1 MLSNIVII
9 AIAIMLMM
17 AISVVLFVILYQR
30 RGIRHQLEVK
40 TLNEQKQL
48 ALLEASL
55 QSEEEERRRIASE
68 LHDDVGASLSSIRLF
83 LHKADEQSGNSPVIQ
98 QSKDLIDE
106 TIKKVRDISHKLQPA
121 TLQMLGL
128 YTSLQALAEIYNRS
142 EGIKVDVRADHSL
155 PRLVP
160 NTELH
165 IYRIIQELIN
175 NSIKH
180 SGSSKISINVNLI
193 GENLQ
198 FAVTQDGKGIAKEE
212 YAGLLVKKGAIG
224 LKNIENRLKFTNAT
238 IEFRKLSESEFSTII
253 LVPVKNKL

>member
-1 MLSNIVII
+1 
-9 AIAIMLMM
+9 MLMM

-83 LHKADEQSGNSPVIQ
+83 LHKADEHPGNSPAIQ
-98 QSKDLIDE
+98 QSKELIDD

-128 YTSLQALAEIYNRS
+128 YSSLHALAEIYNRS
-142 EGIKVDVRADHSL
+142 KGIKVIVKADHTL
-155 PRLVP
+155 PRLAP

-175 NSIKH
+175 NIIKH
-180 SGSSKISINVNLI
+180 SGGEQIAISVFQL
-193 GENLQ
+193 GEKMQ
-198 FAVTQDGKGIAKEE
+198 FSLTHDGTGIAKEE
-212 YAGLLVKKGAIG
+212 HEGLLTKKGAIG
-224 LKNIENRLKFTNAT
+224 LKNIENRLKFIGGT
-238 IEFRKLSESEFSTII
+238 IEFTKRNENEFNTAIVVSLYEKTT
-253 LVPVKNKL
+253 L

>member
-1 MLSNIVII
+1 VNLTSLIVIGI
-9 AIAIMLMM
+9 AVILLMALSVIAF
-17 AISVVLFVILYQR
+17 VVLYQR
-30 RGIRHQLEVK
+30 RVIRHQLEVK

-83 LHKADEQSGNSPVIQ
+83 LHKTDEQSNSPLIQ
-98 QSKDLIDE
+98 QSKELIDE

-128 YTSLQALAEIYNRS
+128 YSSLHALAEIYNRS
-142 EGIKVDVRADHSL
+142 NGIKVEVKAEQSL
-155 PRLVP
+155 SRLTP

-175 NSIKH
+175 NIIKH
-180 SGSSKISINVNLI
+180 SGAEKINISAFQS
-193 GENLQ
+193 GEKLQ
-198 FAVTQDGKGIAKEE
+198 FSLMHDGTGIAKEN
-212 YAGLLVKKGAIG
+212 YADLLTKKGAIG
-224 LKNIENRLKFTNAT
+224 LKNIENRLKFIHGA
-238 IEFRKLSESEFSTII
+238 IEFEKMASNEYNTTV
-253 LVPVKNKL
+253 LVPLNEK

>member
-1 MLSNIVII
+1 
-9 AIAIMLMM
+9 MM

-40 TLNEQKQL
+40 TMNEQKQF

-83 LHKADEQSGNSPVIQ
+83 LHKADEQSGNSPAIQ
-98 QSKDLIDE
+98 QSIDLIDD

-128 YTSLQALAEIYNRS
+128 YSSLYALAEIYNRS
-142 EGIKVDVRADHSL
+142 NGIKVEVQAVNTL
-155 PRLVP
+155 PRLTP

-165 IYRIIQELIN
+165 IYRIVQELIN
-175 NSIKH
+175 NVIKH
-180 SGSSKISINVNLI
+180 SGGEKISIHVLQS
-193 GENLQ
+193 GEKIQLSL
-198 FAVTQDGKGIAKEE
+198 VHDGNGIAKEE
-212 YAGLLVKKGAIG
+212 YSALLTKKGAIG
-224 LKNIENRLKFTNAT
+224 LKNIENRLKFIHAT
-238 IEFRKLSESEFSTII
+238 IEFEKNAASEFSTIL
-253 LVPVKNKL
+253 LVPINETSKV

>member
-1 MLSNIVII
+1 MSLTSLIIIGITVILLL
-9 AIAIMLMM
+9 AF
-17 AISVVLFVILYQR
+17 SVIGFVVLYQR
-30 RGIRHQLEVK
+30 RVIRHQLELK

-83 LHKADEQSGNSPVIQ
+83 LHKADEQSGSSAIIQ
-98 QSKDLIDE
+98 QSKDLIDD

-128 YTSLQALAEIYNRS
+128 YSSLHALAEIYNRAD
-142 EGIKVDVRADHSL
+142 GIKMSVQADNSL
-155 PRLVP
+155 TRLAP

-175 NSIKH
+175 NIIKH
-180 SGSSKISINVNLI
+180 SGGKKVSLAVFQSGDKM
-193 GENLQ
+193 Q
-198 FAVTQDGKGIAKEE
+198 FSLVHDGTGIAKED
-212 YAGLLVKKGAIG
+212 YNVFLTKKGAIG
-224 LKNIENRLKFTNAT
+224 LKNIENRLKFIHAA
-238 IEFRKLSESEFSTII
+238 IEFEKRNPTEFNTTII
-253 LVPVKNKL
+253 VPLHEK